1 MVFGREAGQGPK
13 NSFWE
18 RWSNIRSKDYAM
30 EIKFKVWY
38 EKDGEVLFG
47 SGRRELLKA
56 VDKYNSLNAAA
67 KHMKMSYRAAWGR
80 LRASEERL
88 GLKLVES
95 HPPHR
100 ALQLTKEARSLIKK
114 FDKLEQEMRDH
125 VRKISKEDKQ
135 HSR

>member
-1 MVFGREAGQGPK
+1 
-13 NSFWE
+13 
-18 RWSNIRSKDYAM
+18 M

-47 SGRRELLKA
+47 SGRRELLNA
-56 VDKYNSLNAAA
+56 VDQYNSLHAAA

-88 GLKLVES
+88 GIKLVES

-100 ALQLTKEARSLIKK
+100 ALHLTKDARSLISK
-114 FDKLEQEMRDH
+114 FDKLEQKMRDL
-125 VRKISKEDKQ
+125 VRKISRKDKGN
-135 HSR
+135 SR